1 MISVVLGFVCNKQGK
16 YLLAKRNAAKEHG
29 GLWEFPG
36 GKIEDGESPGKA
48 IVREIMEEF
57 VADIEVEKLHQHY
70 LYKDSRSE
78 IEFFPISCNLISEVV
93 NPTEHQEYEFLDVK
107 EILKYELAPA
117 DYEAL
122 EILNKSL
129 SKSD

>member
-1 MISVVLGFVCNKQGK
+1 MIRVVLGFVCNKQGK
-16 YLLAKRNAAKEHG
+16 YLLAKRHAAKEHG

-36 GKIEDGESPGKA
+36 GKIEDGESPSKA

-78 IEFFPISCNLISEVV
+78 IEFFPISCNLISKVV

-129 SKSD
+129 YKSN

>member
-1 MISVVLGFVCNKQGK
+1 MIRVVLGFIRNKHGK
-16 YLLAKRNAAKEHG
+16 YLLAKRHAAKEHG

-36 GKIEDGESPGKA
+36 GKIEDSESPSKA
-48 IVREIMEEF
+48 IIREIMEEF
-57 VADIEVEKLHQHY
+57 VATIEVKKQHQHY
-70 LYKDSRSE
+70 LYRGSESE

-93 NPTEHQEYEFLDVK
+93 SPTEHQEYEFLDIK
-107 EILKYELAPA
+107 EILNYELAPA

-129 SKSD
+129 YKTN